1 LSVNKITKRGYIL
14 LFDDKQCQAF
24 GKSDVKIIGSC
35 KFTASNVDGVYKL
48 DQNVGSSSVAVEE
61 SAAIAS
67 KHEGLVA
74 MILTA
79 VTQEVWYKRVGHLSL
94 RGMLMLRDNIA
105 YGVNFQD

>member
-1 LSVNKITKRGYIL
+1 VKVNLKNNVQKTISEVMFVPGIAANLLSVNKITKRGYIL

-67 KHEGLVA
+67 KH
-74 MILTA
+74 
-79 VTQEVWYKRVGHLSL
+79 
-94 RGMLMLRDNIA
+94 
-105 YGVNFQD
+105 